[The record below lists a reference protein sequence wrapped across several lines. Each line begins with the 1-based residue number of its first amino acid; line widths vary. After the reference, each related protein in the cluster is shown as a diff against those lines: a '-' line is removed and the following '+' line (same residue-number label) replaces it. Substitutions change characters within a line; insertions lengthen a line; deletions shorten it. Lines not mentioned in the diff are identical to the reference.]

1 MGIRASRPPGL
12 RQVTDPRPAVS
23 AASRLSVPAASP
35 PAPPR
40 YRSEE
45 DALRVRAAAP
55 AAASLQHRL
64 TAASAP
70 GPAPQARALD
80 YAALTDKWC
89 DQCEGAEAASPAA
102 PPAYLPPPRRPRR
115 PGPRASEPFR
125 ASQDLCPDVQVS

>member
-1 MGIRASRPPGL
+1 MGIRASRPLGL
-12 RQVTDPRPAVS
+12 RQVTDPGPEVS
-23 AASRLSVPAASP
+23 AASRLLVPAASP

-70 GPAPQARALD
+70 GPAPQLHALD
-80 YAALTDKWC
+80 HATLTDEKRG
-89 DQCEGAEAASPAA
+89 QCEGAEAASPAA
-102 PPAYLPPPRRPRR
+102 P
-115 PGPRASEPFR
+115 
-125 ASQDLCPDVQVS
+125 